1 MRCCVPRNH
10 HLCTEQP
17 GWLQAPDREFLLRM
31 SFVEVYNEVSINITP
46 QLSLTAKP
54 VQSQV
59 LYDLLADESTSKLS
73 IVPDPALGVAILDL
87 TEEFVCQEADMH
99 RCAPDAVDMP

>member
-1 MRCCVPRNH
+1 
-10 HLCTEQP
+10 
-17 GWLQAPDREFLLRM
+17 M
-31 SFVEVYNEVSINITP
+31 SFVEVYNEVSINNTH
-46 QLSLTAKP
+46 QLSFDRRA

-99 RCAPDAVDMP
+99 RCTPDAVVTP